1 VDKLIEKTDLHAEC
15 RYMCSFLREIT
26 CHHAGPTGQT
36 LTQNHLPVARWMEVG
51 SCGQFLFSGWPP
63 LSSNQDSTYPDTTGH
78 SWIASGPTKA
88 TAHPV
93 ERCRALQHR
102 RAPVANAKRCN
113 ILLLPTVKAGRGCS
127 NRTQLMTLLPKS
139 WRHTAR
145 KCTRQ
150 QEPGLKH

>member
-1 VDKLIEKTDLHAEC
+1 MDKLIEKTDLHAEC

-51 SCGQFLFSGWPP
+51 SCGQFLFSGWPHYLATRIQPTQTLLGTPESLPDQPRP
-63 LSSNQDSTYPDTTGH
+63 LHILSKDAGPCSTD
-78 SWIASGPTKA
+78 
-88 TAHPV
+88 V
-93 ERCRALQHR
+93 
-102 RAPVANAKRCN
+102 PVANAKRCN